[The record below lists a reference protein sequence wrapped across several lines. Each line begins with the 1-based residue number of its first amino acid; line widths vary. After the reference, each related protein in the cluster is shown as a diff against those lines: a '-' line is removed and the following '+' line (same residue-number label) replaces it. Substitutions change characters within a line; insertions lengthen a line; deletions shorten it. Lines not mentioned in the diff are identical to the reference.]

1 MVERS
6 KDIYEN
12 GREVRGYVGDG
23 REIRGYFL
31 TLIINFN

>member
-23 REIRGYFL
+23 REIRGYFF
-31 TLIINFN
+31 NFNNLF